1 MSSSL
6 TDIIKADLCNF
17 RSIQTSVGVITMI
30 IRHKESVVYLHDSG
44 ITVAVFHIILK
55 EAAPLRK
62 GKEATEKV
70 GGSLLI

>member
-1 MSSSL
+1 
-6 TDIIKADLCNF
+6 
-17 RSIQTSVGVITMI
+17 MI

-62 GKEATEKV
+62 GKEATAGRRGPCIDEGKTAV
-70 GGSLLI
+70 IAVRQS